1 MGIGPE
7 FETVIPM
14 DGEDHRSI
22 ARYGSK
28 DSPSY
33 GKVLACLK
41 EAVNEAVNRQSPTHI
56 TSHQGL
62 S

>member
-1 MGIGPE
+1 MGLGDE

-22 ARYGSK
+22 VRYESK
-28 DSPSY
+28 ESPSY

-41 EAVNEAVNRQSPTHI
+41 EAVNEATNRQSPSPTNPKI
-56 TSHQGL
+56 L